1 MKYWIIY
8 GIVAG
13 GIGGFVYYLLNA
25 FGQSVGL

>member
-13 GIGGFVYYLLNA
+13 GIGGFVYYLLSSLA
-25 FGQSVGL
+25 QSVGL